1 MKKNLL
7 ITFSGG
13 RTSAFMARF
22 IQVNPAYQDYNKIY
36 IFANTG
42 KEHENTLKFIN
53 QCDKEWGLGIVWLE
67 ADVVHEKRKG
77 TKYKVVTFET
87 ASRNGEPFQEVI
99 KKYGLP
105 SKLYRHCTRELKE
118 VPIHKFAKE
127 HFGSK
132 DYKTALGIRA
142 DEQHRIS
149 SNPAYIYPLDVLQLD
164 EKFIRKWWD
173 KQSFDLEL
181 KDYQGNCDLCFLKSV
196 RKKLT
201 ILTETPNLSEWW
213 DKQEKENYREYQD
226 KFDVYRDLTIEQLV
240 EKAKQP
246 FNKARDLHELREQQN
261 SLFDLDLDVEFDCY
275 CKNT

>member
-1 MKKNLL
+1 MEKKLL

-22 IQVNPAYQDYNKIY
+22 IQVNPAYEDYNKLY
-36 IFANTG
+36 TYANTG
-42 KEHENTLKFIN
+42 KEHENTLKFID

-67 ADVVHEKRKG
+67 ADVIHEKRKG
-77 TKYKVVTFET
+77 TKYKVVNFET
-87 ASRNGEPFQEVI
+87 ASRDGEPFEDVI

-118 VPIHKFAKE
+118 VPIHKFAKDY
-127 HFGSK
+127 FGSK

-149 SNPAYIYPLDVLQLD
+149 NNPAYVYPLDVLQLD
-164 EKFIRKWWD
+164 EKFIRKWWN

-201 ILTETPNLSEWW
+201 ILTETPNLYEWW

-246 FNKARDLHELREQQN
+246 FNKAIDLHELRKQQN
-261 SLFDLDLDVEFDCY
+261 SLFDLDLDIEFDCY

>member
-1 MKKNLL
+1 MEKKLL

-22 IQVNPAYQDYNKIY
+22 IQVNPAYEDYNKLY
-36 IFANTG
+36 TYANTG
-42 KEHENTLKFIN
+42 KEHENTLKFID

-67 ADVVHEKRKG
+67 ADVIHEKRKG
-77 TKYKVVTFET
+77 TKYKVVNFET
-87 ASRNGEPFQEVI
+87 ASRDGEPFEDVI

-118 VPIHKFAKE
+118 VPIHKFAKDY
-127 HFGSK
+127 FGSK

-149 SNPAYIYPLDVLQLD
+149 NNPAYIYPLDVLQLD
-164 EKFIRKWWD
+164 EKFIRK
-173 KQSFDLEL
+173 
-181 KDYQGNCDLCFLKSV
+181 
-196 RKKLT
+196 
-201 ILTETPNLSEWW
+201 WW

-246 FNKARDLHELREQQN
+246 FNKAIDLHELRKQQN
-261 SLFDLDLDVEFDCY
+261 SLFDLDLDIEFDCY

>member
-1 MKKNLL
+1 MEKKLL

-22 IQVNPAYQDYNKIY
+22 IQVNPAYEDYNKLY
-36 IFANTG
+36 TYANTG
-42 KEHENTLKFIN
+42 KEHENTLKFID

-67 ADVVHEKRKG
+67 ADVIHEKRKG
-77 TKYKVVTFET
+77 TKYKVVNFET
-87 ASRNGEPFQEVI
+87 ASRDGEPFEDVI

-118 VPIHKFAKE
+118 VPIHKFAKDY
-127 HFGSK
+127 FGSK

-149 SNPAYIYPLDVLQLD
+149 NNPAYIYPLDVLQLD

-201 ILTETPNLSEWW
+201 ILTETPNLYEWW

-246 FNKARDLHELREQQN
+246 FNKAIDLHELRKQQN
-261 SLFDLDLDVEFDCY
+261 SLFDLDLDIEFDCY

>member
-22 IQVNPAYQDYNKIY
+22 IQVNPAYEDYNKIY
-36 IFANTG
+36 LYANTG

-53 QCDKEWGLGIVWLE
+53 QCDKEWALGIVWLE

-77 TKYKVVTFET
+77 TKYKVVNFET
-87 ASRNGEPFQEVI
+87 ASRNGEPFQQVI

-118 VPIHKFAKE
+118 VPMHKFAKDY
-127 HFGSK
+127 FGSK

-149 SNPAYIYPLDVLQLD
+149 SNPALVYPLDALQLD

-201 ILTETPNLSEWW
+201 LLTETPSLSEWW

-261 SLFDLDLDVEFDCY
+261 SLFDIDLDIEFDCY

>member
-1 MKKNLL
+1 MKNLL

-22 IQVNPAYQDYNKIY
+22 IQVNPAYENYNKLY
-36 IFANTG
+36 TYANTG
-42 KEHENTLKFIN
+42 KEHENTLKFIDK
-53 QCDKEWGLGIVWLE
+53 CDKEWGLNIVWIE
-67 ADVVHEKRKG
+67 ADVIHEKGKG
-77 TKYKVVTFET
+77 TKYKIVDFNT
-87 ASRNGEPFQEVI
+87 ASRNGEPFEEVI

-118 VPIHKFAKE
+118 VPMHKFAKE

-149 SNPAYIYPLDVLQLD
+149 ANPSYVYPLDLLQLD
-164 EKFIRKWWD
+164 EKFIRQWWK

-201 ILTETPNLSEWW
+201 LLTETPNLSEWW
-213 DKQEKENYREYQD
+213 DKQEKNNYREYQD

-246 FNKARDLHELREQQN
+246 FNKARDLQEIREQQK
-261 SLFDLDLDVEFDCY
+261 SLFDLDLDTEFDCY

>member
-1 MKKNLL
+1 MEKKLL

-22 IQVNPAYQDYNKIY
+22 IQVNPAYEDYNKIY
-36 IFANTG
+36 LYANTG
-42 KEHENTLKFIN
+42 KEHENTLKFID

-67 ADVVHEKRKG
+67 ADVIHEKRKG
-77 TKYKVVTFET
+77 TKYKVVNFET
-87 ASRNGEPFQEVI
+87 ASRDGEPFEDVI

-118 VPIHKFAKE
+118 VPIHKFAKDY
-127 HFGSK
+127 FGSK

-149 SNPAYIYPLDVLQLD
+149 NNPAYIYPLDVLQLD

-201 ILTETPNLSEWW
+201 ILTETPNLYEWW

-246 FNKARDLHELREQQN
+246 FNKAIDLHELRKQQN
-261 SLFDLDLDVEFDCY
+261 SLFDLDLDIEFDCY